1 MKMRFEE
8 DPGITMERLAKK
20 FSEDASQATA
30 RLAVRFGKDLANKT
44 QPWGLTA
51 KAKETIEKSMERSA
65 RRVCYVIPPRR
76 PELLRRLKQGGRG
89 ARVKLK
95 YGSWN
100 EVQPGQLKSDAAE
113 INRHID
119 RMRGGKA
126 NPPANLPWSS
136 MIVVSNAAF
145 NRAMTARRK
154 RVGIHKGGWL
164 GAGVAAGRLQSGPDR
179 AKIGKNVAS
188 WAQKHMRMG
197 TARWDGDRR
206 NVFLT
211 NYAINIEGLLSLASQ
226 VQAFD
231 DAQDTT
237 LKWYQKAI
245 KRREKEQR

>member
-1 MKMRFEE
+1 MKLEFEE
-8 DPGITMERLAKK
+8 NPGITMERLAKEFK
-20 FSEDASQATA
+20 EDASQATA

-44 QPWGLTA
+44 QPWGLTT
-51 KAKETIEKSMERSA
+51 KAKKTIEKSMERSA
-65 RRVCYVIPPRR
+65 RRVCYVVPPKR
-76 PELLRRLKQGGRG
+76 PELLRRIKQGGRG
-89 ARVKLK
+89 ARLKSRKL
-95 YGSWN
+95 GWN
-100 EVQPGQLKSDAAE
+100 EVQPGQFKSDPSE

-119 RMRGGKA
+119 KVRRGKA

-179 AKIGKNVAS
+179 ANIGKNVAS

-197 TARWDGDRR
+197 AARWDADRR
-206 NVFLT
+206 YVFLT
-211 NYAINIEGLLSLASQ
+211 NYGVNIEGLLTLAGQ

-231 DAQDTT
+231 DAQETT
-237 LKWYQKAI
+237 LAWYRKAI
-245 KRREKEQR
+245 KRREREQR